1 MILGRL
7 IRTLR
12 AQHLSLIPVQWV
24 TRIFVAG
31 DVLSFVLQGSG
42 GGIQTAG
49 TLDFFKLGEK
59 IIIGGLFVQI
69 GFFGFFIVTSVHFHR
84 RFACT
89 PAATPGCRGIP
100 WTRYLYVLY
109 TTSALILIRSVFR
122 VIEYVQGNA
131 GYLISHEVFLYI
143 FDTLL
148 MEAVMLIFLIWYV
161 DQLESKELAD
171 KEYLPTSSDDNT
183 FILVGRNPE
192 PYNTSV

>member
-1 MILGRL
+1 
-7 IRTLR
+7 
-12 AQHLSLIPVQWV
+12 
-24 TRIFVAG
+24 
-31 DVLSFVLQGSG
+31 
-42 GGIQTAG
+42 
-49 TLDFFKLGEK
+49 
-59 IIIGGLFVQI
+59 
-69 GFFGFFIVTSVHFHR
+69 
-84 RFACT
+84 
-89 PAATPGCRGIP
+89 
-100 WTRYLYVLY
+100 
-109 TTSALILIRSVFR
+109 